1 MTDGDAVLRRIDH
14 VGVVVDDLAEA
25 RAFLGKL
32 GLQFDHGFD
41 LGRVEAAFYRLGDVM
56 IEVVECR
63 TPEER
68 ARRLGGST
76 ARIEHIAFEVD
87 DLAEAVAALGRMGVE
102 MTKPEPVR
110 QDDIRSFWTAP
121 ESSDGVTYQLFE
133 RLEKE
138 DDREVG
144 SR

>member
-1 MTDGDAVLRRIDH
+1 MGTDSVLRRIDH
-14 VGVVVDDLAEA
+14 IGVVVDDLDQA
-25 RAFLGKL
+25 RAFLTSL
-32 GLQFDHGFD
+32 GLQHDHGFD

-68 ARRLGGST
+68 ARRLGDAT

-87 DLAEAVAALGRMGVE
+87 DLAAAVAELGRLGIE

-110 QDDIRSFWTAP
+110 QDDIQSFWTAP
-121 ESSDGVTYQLFE
+121 ASSDGVMYQLFE
-133 RLEKE
+133 RLDE
-138 DDREVG
+138 G
-144 SR
+144 